1 METMEHRTFDTA
13 VRMWNY
19 WQKIK
24 KKSDELCFF
33 QLIRT
38 SVIPKM
44 DRLGHF
50 PLFHVFGLRI
60 PAKAEIHSA
69 NVFKLK
75 YISQSDICARKQDP
89 FFPSAGQWAEGQ
101 SRSAANPAFTHHV
114 HWAPTAAETKPTASH
129 WTKDSQQCAGS
140 GCQGA
145 AFLTHLPRCQ
155 TWIAWCIAVSLD

>member
-19 WQKIK
+19 WQKIIK

-38 SVIPKM
+38 SVIPNI

-50 PLFHVFGLRI
+50 PLFRVFGLRI

-114 HWAPTAAETKPTASH
+114 HWAPTAAETKPTALSERKTH
-129 WTKDSQQCAGS
+129 NNVQAV
-140 GCQGA
+140 A
-145 AFLTHLPRCQ
+145 AKELLF
-155 TWIAWCIAVSLD
+155 